1 MSSVLWEGAYELMEV
16 ITKNEANQRLDRF
29 MRKRFVSTP
38 LGEIYKLIRLGKVK
52 VNGKKVK
59 GNYRLKAGDKI
70 EVPELKVE
78 EGNDLFL
85 NVPTNIDVVYEDE
98 NILVVN
104 KPAGLL
110 VHPDK
115 NEMKRT
121 LINQVLAYLYKEGFY
136 DPQSASTFTP
146 ALCHRIDRNTS
157 GLIIV
162 AKTYPALQTM
172 TDIIRQK
179 RLRKFYLC
187 LVEGKLLKPQTIE
200 YKLKKDEKKNQV
212 YVSPKGQKAITRYWP
227 IEHLNGYTLL
237 EVEIVTGRTHQI
249 RVHMASIGHP
259 LVGDLKY
266 GKKADNQRFY
276 KEYGLKRQF
285 LHAHKLVLDSKDTY
299 LEYLDGKQ
307 FISDLP
313 LDLKKTLIELENKEK
328 TNV

>member
-59 GNYRLKAGDKI
+59 GNYRLKEGDKI

-115 NEMKRT
+115 NE
-121 LINQVLAYLYKEGFY
+121 
-136 DPQSASTFTP
+136 
-146 ALCHRIDRNTS
+146 
-157 GLIIV
+157 
-162 AKTYPALQTM
+162 KT
-172 TDIIRQK
+172 
-179 RLRKFYLC
+179 
-187 LVEGKLLKPQTIE
+187 
-200 YKLKKDEKKNQV
+200 
-212 YVSPKGQKAITRYWP
+212 
-227 IEHLNGYTLL
+227 
-237 EVEIVTGRTHQI
+237 
-249 RVHMASIGHP
+249 
-259 LVGDLKY
+259 
-266 GKKADNQRFY
+266 
-276 KEYGLKRQF
+276 
-285 LHAHKLVLDSKDTY
+285 
-299 LEYLDGKQ
+299 
-307 FISDLP
+307 
-313 LDLKKTLIELENKEK
+313 
-328 TNV
+328 